1 MTKVAAVDN
10 QANSNDV
17 LSKNSGKV
25 KEMNDSV
32 SILRNAIFTS
42 SGRDKDITEGI
53 APAFLTY
60 ARNDL
65 HLTVEFSSK
74 LSRAEANWA
83 FEMTK
88 GHMETVYEMS
98 GYGWDDEDKMRELTE
113 QGARFLLV
121 REAPKEEGVLG
132 KLICFV
138 HFRFTVQGE
147 VMDQMAGEPCLYVW
161 DLQVDV
167 CYQRQGLG
175 RHLLTLLELIARR
188 EHMSYLS
195 VPIQNRDPKSQSW
208 ISKVRGFKPDLELD
222 SLVNFD
228 PEKEGFNVYSK
239 NLTVQVRRLKESRSM
254 SSSIRQRQQTLA
266 AEEAQISAMANKAAP
281 TRRSPVS
288 VTDAF
293 VAEEPVSSY
302 SVEKDKESVKDESDD
317 SDDNVVEDD
326 RYSFDLSGLSEE
338 DVINGLR
345 ELFKEKNGRD
355 VTDEEVEQW
364 MAAIKETELAGTN
377 SV

>member
-1 MTKVAAVDN
+1 MTKVAAMEN
-10 QANSNDV
+10 QSIVCDIMAN
-17 LSKNSGKV
+17 NSGKV
-25 KEMNDSV
+25 KELNDSV
-32 SILRNAIFTS
+32 AILRNAIFTS
-42 SGRDKDITEGI
+42 SGRDKDVTEGI

-74 LSRAEANWA
+74 LSRSEANWA

-88 GHMETVYEMS
+88 AHMENVYEMS

-132 KLICFV
+132 KLVCFV

-188 EHMSYLS
+188 EKMSYLS

-208 ISKVRGFKPDLELD
+208 ISKVRGFKPDLELA

-228 PEKEGFNVYSK
+228 PLKEGFNVYSK

-254 SSSIRQRQQTLA
+254 TSSIRQRQQALA
-266 AEEAQISAMANKAAP
+266 AEEAQVAAVAKKAAT

-288 VTDAF
+288 VTDSF
-293 VAEEPVSSY
+293 VAEEPASSHTM
-302 SVEKDKESVKDESDD
+302 EKGKAYPTED
-317 SDDNVVEDD
+317 SDGSDEGNVEDGG
-326 RYSFDLSGLSEE
+326 YAFDLSGLSEE

-364 MAAIKETELAGTN
+364 MAAIKETELANTN